1 MPRLNTRILL
11 SCAAIGVVTGLLF
24 MVTGGLH
31 IIVIT
36 IAPWAY
42 GALIGM
48 YFLPGAIAQG
58 TYRLPLVG
66 LITIVLAG
74 LLTAIS
80 PIQSL
85 GWAVFAYLVM
95 IGVLQELPWAV
106 TGYRRRTRTGAVIGS
121 LVSGALLGLLF
132 ALVFQGKTGSVWLD
146 VAQAALTVVSVLLF
160 TLLGWVI
167 AKALH
172 RAGVG
177 RA

>member
-1 MPRLNTRILL
+1 MPRLTTRILL

-24 MVTGGLH
+24 MLTGGLH
-31 IIVIT
+31 IVLIT

-42 GALIGM
+42 GALIGL

-85 GWAVFAYLVM
+85 GWAVFAYLVL

-106 TGYRRRTRTGAVIGS
+106 TGYRRRTRTAAIIGAI
-121 LVSGALLGLLF
+121 VSGALFGLLF
-132 ALVFQGKTGSVWLD
+132 ALVFHGKTSSVWLD
-146 VAQAALTVVSVLLF
+146 VTQAALTVVSVLFF
-160 TLLGWVI
+160 TLLGWVV
-167 AKALH
+167 AGALH

-177 RA
+177 RG